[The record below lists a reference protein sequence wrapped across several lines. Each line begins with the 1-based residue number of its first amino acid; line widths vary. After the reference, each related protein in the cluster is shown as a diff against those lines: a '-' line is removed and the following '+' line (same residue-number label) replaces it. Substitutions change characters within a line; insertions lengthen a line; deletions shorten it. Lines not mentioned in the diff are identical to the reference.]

1 MAAIDDIYTEPTG
14 TVRKCIVS
22 GTTKEKSGL
31 VRFVVGPSDSIFA
44 DILEKLPGK
53 GIWVSCDQDALRM
66 ASEKGLF
73 SRAARRAVK
82 VPDTLLKDVEQMISN
97 RVVGLL
103 SLARKSGHSVA
114 GYEKV
119 KDWLSKNVAEVL
131 VQSSDGSERGKS
143 KLSTPRD
150 GSFIGWLSSEELG
163 AAFGRQTVI
172 HCALASGGITNRVV
186 HEAQRLKGLRVVQG
200 QKSAL
205 KKEKTAI

>member
-1 MAAIDDIYTEPTG
+1 MAAIDDIHTEPTG

-31 VRFVVGPSDSIFA
+31 VRFVVGPSESIFP

-73 SRAARRAVK
+73 SRAARRVVK
-82 VPDTLLKDVEQMISN
+82 VPDTLLKDVEKMISN

-119 KDWLSKNVAEVL
+119 KDWLSKDVAEVL

>member
-1 MAAIDDIYTEPTG
+1 MEAIDDIG
-14 TVRKCIVS
+14 TDTSGPVRKCIAS
-22 GTTKEKSGL
+22 GTIKEKSGL
-31 VRFVVGPSDSIFA
+31 VRFVVGPEESIFA

-53 GIWVSCDQDALRM
+53 GIWVSCDQDALRTV
-66 ASEKGLF
+66 AEKGLF
-73 SRAARRAVK
+73 ARAARKAVK
-82 VPDTLLKDVEQMISN
+82 VPDTLLTDVEQMIAN
-97 RVVGLL
+97 RVIGLL

-119 KDWLSKNVAEVL
+119 KDWLSKDVAEVL

-150 GSFIGWLSSEELG
+150 GSFIGWLSSQELG

-172 HCALASGGITNRVV
+172 HCALASGGITKRVV
-186 HEAQRLKGLRVVQG
+186 QEAQRLKGLRVVQG

>member
-1 MAAIDDIYTEPTG
+1 MAAIDDIHTEPTG

-31 VRFVVGPSDSIFA
+31 VRFVVGPSESIFP

-73 SRAARRAVK
+73 SRAARRVVK
-82 VPDTLLKDVEQMISN
+82 VPDTLLKDVEKMISN

-186 HEAQRLKGLRVVQG
+186 QEAQRLKGLRVVQG

>member
-119 KDWLSKNVAEVL
+119 KDWLSKDVAEVL

-172 HCALASGGITNRVV
+172 HCALASGGITKRVV
-186 HEAQRLKGLRVVQG
+186 QEAQRLKGLRVVQG

>member
-1 MAAIDDIYTEPTG
+1 MAAIDDIYTEPAG

-119 KDWLSKNVAEVL
+119 KDWLSKDVAEVL

>member
-1 MAAIDDIYTEPTG
+1 MAAIDDLYTEPTG

-31 VRFVVGPSDSIFA
+31 VRFVVGPSESIFA

-119 KDWLSKNVAEVL
+119 KDWLSKDVAEVL

-150 GSFIGWLSSEELG
+150 GSFIGWLSSQELG

-172 HCALASGGITNRVV
+172 HCALASGGITKRVV
-186 HEAQRLKGLRVVQG
+186 QEAQRLKGLRVVQG

>member
-73 SRAARRAVK
+73 SRAARRVVK

-119 KDWLSKNVAEVL
+119 KDWLSKDVAEVL

>member
-119 KDWLSKNVAEVL
+119 KDWLSKDVAEVL

>member
-1 MAAIDDIYTEPTG
+1 MAAIDDIHTEPTG

-31 VRFVVGPSDSIFA
+31 VRFVVGPSESIFP

-73 SRAARRAVK
+73 SRAARRVVK
-82 VPDTLLKDVEQMISN
+82 VPDTLLKDVEKMISN

-119 KDWLSKNVAEVL
+119 KDWLSKDVAEVL
-131 VQSSDGSERGKS
+131 VQSSNGSERGKS

-172 HCALASGGITNRVV
+172 HCALASGGITKRVV
-186 HEAQRLKGLRVVQG
+186 QEAQRLKGLRVVQG

>member
-119 KDWLSKNVAEVL
+119 KDWLSKDVAEVL

-200 QKSAL
+200 KKSAL

>member
-31 VRFVVGPSDSIFA
+31 VRFVVGPSESIFA

-119 KDWLSKNVAEVL
+119 KDWLSKDVAEVL

-200 QKSAL
+200 EKSAL

>member
-1 MAAIDDIYTEPTG
+1 MAAIDDLYTEPTG

-31 VRFVVGPSDSIFA
+31 VRFVVGPSESIFA

-119 KDWLSKNVAEVL
+119 KDWLSKDVAEVL

>member
-1 MAAIDDIYTEPTG
+1 
-14 TVRKCIVS
+14 
-22 GTTKEKSGL
+22 
-31 VRFVVGPSDSIFA
+31 
-44 DILEKLPGK
+44 
-53 GIWVSCDQDALRM
+53 M

-73 SRAARRAVK
+73 SRAARRVVK
-82 VPDTLLKDVEQMISN
+82 VPDTLLKDVEKMISN

-186 HEAQRLKGLRVVQG
+186 HEAQRLKGLRVGQG

>member
-82 VPDTLLKDVEQMISN
+82 VPDTLVKDVEQMISN

>member
-1 MAAIDDIYTEPTG
+1 MAAIDDIDTEPSR
-14 TVRKCIVS
+14 TVRKCIAS
-22 GTTKEKSGL
+22 GATKEKSGL
-31 VRFVVGPSDSIFA
+31 VRFVVGPGETIFA
-44 DILEKLPGK
+44 DILEKLPGR
-53 GIWVSCDQDALRM
+53 GIWVSCEKDALKR
-66 ASEKGLF
+66 AIDKGLF
-73 SRAARRAVK
+73 SRAARKAVK
-82 VPDTLLKDVEQMISN
+82 VPATLLNDVELMITN

-119 KDWLSKNVAEVL
+119 KDWLSKDVAEVL

-172 HCALASGGITNRVV
+172 HCALASGGITKRVV

-200 QKSAL
+200 EKSAL

>member
-82 VPDTLLKDVEQMISN
+82 VPDTLVKDVEQMISN

-119 KDWLSKNVAEVL
+119 KDWLSKDVVEVL

>member
-119 KDWLSKNVAEVL
+119 KDWLSKDVVEVL

>member
-73 SRAARRAVK
+73 SRAARRVVK

>member
-1 MAAIDDIYTEPTG
+1 MAVVDDIVTEPSG
-14 TVRKCIVS
+14 TVRRCIAS
-22 GTTKEKSGL
+22 GATKKKSEL
-31 VRFVVGPSDSIFA
+31 VRFVVGPDDAIFA

-53 GIWVSCDQDALRM
+53 GIWVSYDKDALRLV
-66 ASEKGLF
+66 SEKGLF
-73 SRAARRAVK
+73 ARAARKAVK
-82 VPDTLLKDVEQMISN
+82 VPETLIQDVEKMLAT

-119 KDWLSKNVAEVL
+119 KDWLSKDIAEVL
-131 VQSSDGSERGKS
+131 VQSTDGSERGKS

-172 HCALASGGITNRVV
+172 HCALASGGITKRVV